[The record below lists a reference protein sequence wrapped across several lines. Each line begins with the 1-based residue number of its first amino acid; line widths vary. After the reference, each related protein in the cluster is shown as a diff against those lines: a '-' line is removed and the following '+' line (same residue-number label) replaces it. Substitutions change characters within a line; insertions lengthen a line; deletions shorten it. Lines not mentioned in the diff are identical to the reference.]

1 MYPTTKRKFRIVDN
15 KMYGQNFVIGQIV
28 ELVRVYDDGVYELR
42 GELFNRI
49 QNQDV
54 HPIDVVEV
62 YE

>member
-42 GELFNRI
+42 GELFGRI